1 VRKPQVK
8 RLNCQKTASDLNMPQ
23 STGLS
28 MQSGGLG
35 NLMPGKSL
43 KMMQVL
49 GLTAG
54 LTLSAWGHAVGL
66 GGINVVSAL
75 GQPLKAEIELVAV
88 SRADKPSLVARLA
101 SPDAYKGAGLDYPYG
116 AKYTFQ
122 IESRDNGEP
131 YLKLSSNR
139 EINDPFVSLLVELS
153 WASGKLMREYTFLL
167 DPPGYVAIQPKSVAA
182 PEVVPAAVQ
191 EAPVEVKA
199 ATQTVVKPEE
209 VKTEELKAV
218 EVPAEPAARP
228 AAEPAPAKPVKVEL
242 TAKEPIAVKRGDSL
256 SKIAAQIKPDDVS
269 LERMLVAL
277 YRANANQFDGR
288 NMNRINVGKILRM
301 PEPGALDGVSQAEA
315 VQEIHAQSADWNA
328 YRQKL
333 AVAATSS
340 RQGESTSQVATGKIT
355 APVSDDAPVASET
368 AKEVLRLS
376 KGEKPGD
383 GAGVAAR
390 SAQEKKNAAAEDA
403 IARSKAA
410 KEEKARVAMLE
421 ANLKDM
427 QRLAKIKSEAA
438 ALAASAEAAKAEAA
452 RAELERAK
460 LAKAEAAK
468 AELAKAEAAK
478 AELAKAELAKAEL
491 AKAEAAQAEAA
502 KAAGAVASEVVAVSA
517 VAPAS
522 EVVSPAASAV
532 KPAVVA
538 EPSLVDTILGSPMA
552 LALGAAVLLALG
564 GLGVV
569 FKRRKQ
575 APVAKPK
582 FVENSETTS
591 SHLAVP
597 VVLSPETGDF
607 TAPAVA
613 VEETVHHFDD
623 VDPISEAD
631 LFLNF
636 GRDEQA
642 EEVLKDAL
650 ERTPNNH
657 QLHLKLLGIYANRQ
671 DKDAFA
677 AIAQQLQDTGDVD
690 AIQQAAVMGRKLDP
704 ANPLFGEDKLVV
716 DPRVEDDSSATV
728 QMLSF
733 NDVLAQVNPVAES
746 MKAPVHQV
754 SEPVDEE
761 VLDFDFDMPSMQ
773 PVSSGPAAIDFDIA
787 SDDALTP
794 DVLDF
799 DVASKEVSHG
809 ADEYH
814 EPAREEHNLDD
825 LIFDVM
831 SSSPAESKR
840 EPLPSFEEDADEGFD
855 DGGMKFTLDF
865 PVDEVKHAV
874 QPPVINLADINLE
887 LGDIT
892 EPEMVEINEAEVNGI
907 GEPEGALEEGPAENS
922 EQWHEVATKLD
933 LARAYQEMG
942 DDVGA
947 REILDEVMLEGDKA
961 QKQEAQLLLSQLN

>member
-1 VRKPQVK
+1 MRKPQGK
-8 RLNCQKTASDLNMPQ
+8 RLNAQMTASDQAAVQLVPAR
-23 STGLS
+23 
-28 MQSGGLG
+28 GLG
-35 NLMPGKSL
+35 DLMPGKSL
-43 KMMQVL
+43 LMMQVL

-54 LTLSAWGHAVGL
+54 LTLSAWGNAVGM

-88 SRADKPSLVARLA
+88 SKADKPSLVARLA

-131 YLKLSSNR
+131 YLKLSSSR

-167 DPPGYVAIQPKSVAA
+167 DPPGYVAIQPKSTVAPEIVAA
-182 PEVVPAAVQ
+182 TVQ
-191 EAPVEVKA
+191 ESATIAPVPLNTETVKAEAEKPQSAPVEQSV
-199 ATQTVVKPEE
+199 
-209 VKTEELKAV
+209 AV
-218 EVPAEPAARP
+218 EPV
-228 AAEPAPAKPVKVEL
+228 AKPVKTQARVKPAAADSV
-242 TAKEPIAVKRGDSL
+242 TVKRGDSL

-301 PEPGALDGVSQAEA
+301 PEQGTLDGVAQAEA

-340 RQGESTSQVATGKIT
+340 RQGESSSQVATGKIT
-355 APVSDDAPVASET
+355 APAADNAPVAAET

-383 GAGVAAR
+383 SAGAAAR
-390 SAQEKKNAAAEDA
+390 SAQDKKNAAAEDA
-403 IARSKAA
+403 IAKSKAI
-410 KEEKARVAMLE
+410 KEEKARAAMLE
-421 ANLKDM
+421 ANIKDM

-438 ALAASAEAAKAEAA
+438 ALAASVEAAKAEAA
-452 RAELERAK
+452 RVA

-468 AELAKAEAAK
+468 AEAAKAEAAK
-478 AELAKAELAKAEL
+478 AEAAKAEAAKAAELAKAES
-491 AKAEAAQAEAA
+491 
-502 KAAGAVASEVVAVSA
+502 AVVSAASEVVAASA
-517 VAPAS
+517 VEPAS
-522 EVVSPAASAV
+522 EVVSAVAAASAV
-532 KPAVVA
+532 KPAPVVVE
-538 EPSLVDTILGSPMA
+538 EPSLIDSVLGLP
-552 LALGAAVLLALG
+552 LGLGAAALLALG
-564 GLGVV
+564 GLGIVL
-569 FKRRKQ
+569 KRRKQ
-575 APVAKPK
+575 APAAKPK
-582 FVENSETTS
+582 TIENPEATS
-591 SHLAVP
+591 SHLATP
-597 VVLSPETGDF
+597 VVPSPETGDF
-607 TAPAVA
+607 TSPAVVA
-613 VEETVHHFDD
+613 EESAHHFDD

-650 ERTPNNH
+650 ERTPDNH

-677 AIAQQLQDTGDVD
+677 TIAQQLQDSGDAD

-704 ANPLFGEDKLVV
+704 TNPLFAEEE
-716 DPRVEDDSSATV
+716 RVEDVGSATM
-728 QMLSF
+728 QMVSF
-733 NDVLAQVNPVAES
+733 NDVPAPVNPVAE
-746 MKAPVHQV
+746 KVPEV
-754 SEPVDEE
+754 SEPEDEE
-761 VLDFDFDMPSMQ
+761 VLDFDFDMPATQ
-773 PVSSGPAAIDFDIA
+773 PVSSEPVDFDIA
-787 SDDALTP
+787 EDYALPGAPDA
-794 DVLDF
+794 LDF
-799 DVASKEVSHG
+799 DVTTKEMAHV
-809 ADEYH
+809 AEEYQ
-814 EPAREEHNLDD
+814 EPVHEEHNLDD

-831 SSSPAESKR
+831 SASAPESKLDS
-840 EPLPSFEEDADEGFD
+840 LPSVEEEAEEELD
-855 DGGMKFTLDF
+855 DSGMKFTLDF
-865 PVDEVKHAV
+865 PMDDIKHAA

-892 EPEMVEINEAEVNGI
+892 EPEMMVID
-907 GEPEGALEEGPAENS
+907 EPEITDAGGTEDALEEGPVENS

-961 QKQEAQLLLSQLN
+961 QKQEAQSLLSQLS